1 MATHSSILAWI
12 IPWTEKPLGYNTQG
26 HKESDTT
33 ATEFACRVLC
43 GHVILTHY
51 PSKYLVHTVE
61 RFSIVLKKGNLSIY
75 ALQSHNKTLKQEVP
89 VHCSMSGSNYC
100 FLTYIQISQEEGKWS
115 RIPIS

>member
-1 MATHSSILAWI
+1 MLVEYYEGIPRWLSGKESACQCGRHQSLGWEDALEEEMATHSSILAWI

-75 ALQSHNKTLKQEVP
+75 AL
-89 VHCSMSGSNYC
+89 
-100 FLTYIQISQEEGKWS
+100 
-115 RIPIS
+115 

>member
-1 MATHSSILAWI
+1 MRETWVQSLGWEDALEEEMATHSSILAWI

-51 PSKYLVHTVE
+51 PSKYLVHTVQ
-61 RFSIVLKKGNLSIY
+61 RFYSEKGQSFYLRTIVS
-75 ALQSHNKTLKQEVP
+75 
-89 VHCSMSGSNYC
+89 
-100 FLTYIQISQEEGKWS
+100 
-115 RIPIS
+115 